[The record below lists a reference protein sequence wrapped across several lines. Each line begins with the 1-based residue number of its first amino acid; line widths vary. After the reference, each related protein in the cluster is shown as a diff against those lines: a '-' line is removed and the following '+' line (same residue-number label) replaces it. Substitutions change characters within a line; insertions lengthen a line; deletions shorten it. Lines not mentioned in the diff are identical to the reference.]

1 MKLMTTL
8 DIIAITLL
16 AIHFGVPLAY
26 YYYAKTRWLPR
37 PWNLKLDPNY
47 QPKVTIIIPT
57 YNEANLIQEKLDNI
71 HMQEYPRDKLEIII
85 IDSAS
90 TDGTI
95 QKIQEWIQKHPDE
108 PIKLIQEPERR
119 GKAHALNH
127 ALQYATGEI
136 VIITDVDAFWPDKNT
151 LRETVKWLSDPTVG
165 AVSCLK
171 QPTNPG
177 KAGIE
182 QGYRSYYNIL
192 RLAESKAWSTP
203 IFHGELAAY
212 KKHLLQEIGGF
223 PTDIG
228 ADDSHTASIIAMRGY
243 RAITPEEIT
252 CKEITPQKGYH
263 IWRIRRAQH
272 LIQHFWRTLL
282 IKSKIPSH
290 FKSLIY
296 TEAYLHLV
304 NPWML
309 LVATIPLIASTV
321 KGNLL
326 ATTLLSLGVLL
337 LIYKTYRTWIT
348 TQIYL
353 IVATIRNTWIKDL
366 AWEKQEKS

>member
-1 MKLMTTL
+1 MVKLET
-8 DIIAITLL
+8 IAILLL

-26 YYYAKTRWLPR
+26 YYYAKTKWLPR
-37 PWNLKLDPNY
+37 PWNLQLNPNY
-47 QPKVTIIIPT
+47 QPKITIIIPT

-90 TDGTI
+90 TDGTP
-95 QKIQEWIQKHPDE
+95 QKIQEWTQKHPNE
-108 PIKLIQEPERR
+108 PIKLIQEPERK
-119 GKAHALNH
+119 GKAHALNQ
-127 ALQYATGEI
+127 ALKHATGEI
-136 VIITDVDAFWPDKNT
+136 ILITDVDAFWPDKNT
-151 LRETVKWLSDPTVG
+151 LKETVKWLSDPTVG

-192 RLAESKAWSTP
+192 RLAESKAWATP

-228 ADDSHTASIIAMRGY
+228 ADDSHTATLIALKGY
-243 RAITPEEIT
+243 RAITPETIW
-252 CKEITPQKGYH
+252 CKELIPKQSYH
-263 IWRIRRAQH
+263 SWRIRRSQH
-272 LIQHFWRTLL
+272 LIQHFINLRFTDNIININFKKLLKVETFLHVINPWLFFSIILIFIIVNSMISYVFLL
-282 IKSKIPSH
+282 I
-290 FKSLIY
+290 LI
-296 TEAYLHLV
+296 
-304 NPWML
+304 
-309 LVATIPLIASTV
+309 
-321 KGNLL
+321 
-326 ATTLLSLGVLL
+326 L
-337 LIYKTYRTWIT
+337 LILFDKKIRVWVI

-353 IVATIRNTWIKDL
+353 IL
-366 AWEKQEKS
+366 ANLLNLYNKNIIWPKNYKSHE